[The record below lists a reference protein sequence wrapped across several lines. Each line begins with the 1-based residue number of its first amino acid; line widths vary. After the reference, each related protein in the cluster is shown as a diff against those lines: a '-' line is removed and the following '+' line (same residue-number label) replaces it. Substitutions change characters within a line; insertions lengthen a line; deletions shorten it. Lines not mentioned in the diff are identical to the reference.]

1 MVRQGVRVCVC
12 ACVCVRVCVCTCVC
26 ASAGSPRLGTHPGMV
41 LPSPSRSQAR
51 PSPGQLGPARGA
63 RHGARLAR
71 RSLCFTRQRLLETV
85 SVPFF
90 CQLGPPSAS
99 FDWRLGSKFSSGTPR
114 PHTAAQWGWWGQGLS
129 ALCVPAAGD
138 PPQLEMLPHTFL
150 EKLGGPGSPQG
161 LTLTLYPKPS
171 CPSACSHRPAEAIL
185 SARLLLSSFSPV
197 ASRKLGYLRGS
208 QLPTGPGT
216 PPPCCAPAPLLLHG
230 RSCCHVAPTRR
241 APTSWRGCPGS
252 PAVRFGVMGGK

>member
-1 MVRQGVRVCVC
+1 MALAWR
-12 ACVCVRVCVCTCVC
+12 
-26 ASAGSPRLGTHPGMV
+26 
-41 LPSPSRSQAR
+41 
-51 PSPGQLGPARGA
+51 
-63 RHGARLAR
+63 GARLAR
-71 RSLCFTRQRLLETV
+71 RSLCFTRQRSLETV
-85 SVPFF
+85 SLPFF

-114 PHTAAQWGWWGQGLS
+114 PRTAARWGWWGQGLS
-129 ALCVPAAGD
+129 ALCAPAAGD
-138 PPQLEMLPHTFL
+138 PPQLETLPHTFL

-208 QLPTGPGT
+208 QLPRQ
-216 PPPCCAPAPLLLHG
+216 G
-230 RSCCHVAPTRR
+230 RGRPR
-241 APTSWRGCPGS
+241 
-252 PAVRFGVMGGK
+252 PAVPQPRCCCMAGAAATSPRPAELPRAGGDAQAHQQ